1 MKAGRSE
8 GPKNQETDQ
17 LKELWKAE
25 REVSRNSLGASE
37 ERTTQTGRE
46 GRVKQWILL
55 EGTERWEAS
64 PHQAKYS
71 AEGLNEMPWGTTAER
86 SGLNLLPGSTAGCGK
101 PHVRWCGRVTARNR
115 RDPTRSYPFNAT
127 G

>member
-25 REVSRNSLGASE
+25 REVSRNSLGASQE
-37 ERTTQTGRE
+37 HTSETGRRGE
-46 GRVKQWILL
+46 SKAVDLL

-64 PHQAKYS
+64 PHQAKYGV
-71 AEGLNEMPWGTTAER
+71 EVLNEVTMEEVLPASSPWQDAVG
-86 SGLNLLPGSTAGCGK
+86 
-101 PHVRWCGRVTARNR
+101 
-115 RDPTRSYPFNAT
+115 
-127 G
+127 